1 MLLEHY
7 LKYLQEENILKTKFL
22 QFFKYLQRN
31 KTSKNI
37 NIKITSKEKINLK
50 KIRYLNLINKFKI
63 SKSDSLIMGS
73 AVLVLHGLLKKNH
86 DIDVAVTR
94 QTLNKIRLSKKFV
107 KDYKFDKV
115 FYKTPNGQLEAAV
128 GLYKI
133 MNETMDN
140 LLKRS
145 DNVDNYR
152 FMSLSDTYKL
162 YKFLDRPKDVEKLKA
177 LKNYFKQKKV
187 TLEDVKNE
195 QTK

>member
-94 QTLNKIRLSKKFV
+94 QTLNKIRLSKNFV

-187 TLEDVKNE
+187 TLEDFKNE
-195 QTK
+195 

>member
-187 TLEDVKNE
+187 TLEDFKNE
-195 QTK
+195 

>member
-177 LKNYFKQKKV
+177 LKDYFKQKKV